1 MANNTFPKKEK
12 LCSYSHIQQLFSEGK
27 SIKVSPLKMLY
38 TPIKTDCGTPV
49 KVLVSV
55 PKRGIRKA
63 VHRNYI
69 KRIIRESYRLQKEL
83 FVKNQ
88 KQYAFA
94 FIYLPKEKSSFH
106 QVFEAI
112 TQIAILWKGT
122 SD

>member
-1 MANNTFPKKEK
+1 
-12 LCSYSHIQQLFSEGK
+12 
-27 SIKVSPLKMLY
+27 MLY
-38 TPIKTDCGTPV
+38 IPIKTECGTPI

-69 KRIIRESYRLQKEL
+69 KRIVRESYRLQKES

-88 KQYAFA
+88 QQYALA

-106 QVFEAI
+106 QVFEAM
-112 TQIAILWKGT
+112 TQIAALWKET
-122 SD
+122 SLEVV